1 MPAGWLNTKH
11 IYGEKSLETVKPDIR
26 MKLQSCIW
34 NG

>member
-11 IYGEKSLETVKPDIR
+11 IWRKEFRKVKPDIR
-26 MKLQSCIW
+26 IKLQSCIW